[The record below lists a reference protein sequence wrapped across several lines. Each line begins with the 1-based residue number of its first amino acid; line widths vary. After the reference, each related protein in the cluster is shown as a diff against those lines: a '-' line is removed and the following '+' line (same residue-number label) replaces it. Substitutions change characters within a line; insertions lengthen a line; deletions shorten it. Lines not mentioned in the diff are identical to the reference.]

1 MTWNEKQPHGVLS
14 NMWQCQEQ
22 KLRGAAKPGLQNDYS
37 EWQNPNTR
45 LRFSV
50 PKPCVSSAVPLAPCR
65 VPPKSTTTTEELN
78 SACQVRLESS
88 IIRNKLKKISWGD
101 TWCCPCVIKRSHHM
115 VLQAE
120 ETRVMRRQGHEQKRQ
135 YPEQT
140 TQNPSV
146 CCLLESTWE
155 IAFCNVSFSCFLP
168 SKWSFS
174 SRIPAAGRAAPSP
187 LCPGCSF
194 WPLLLPDVQGQ
205 VKWWLIHSLV
215 HLPSSLRLFP
225 SKDLSF
231 IPRTLPLHSF
241 IHRFLARLNEAP
253 QNPAVT
259 SSALQ
264 RCPVPGEGK
273 KKKIAFHLFQNILG
287 LFCGRPAAS
296 CVMRRR
302 EASFLAQPLGEGAV
316 LGSQTSSLPFC
327 VCFFVLLSISGEPW
341 VMHSLQGGWTGLNYI
356 SWYVLLAN
364 NF

>member
-22 KLRGAAKPGLQNDYS
+22 KLRGAAKPGLQSDYS

-45 LRFSV
+45 LRFSI

-273 KKKIAFHLFQNILG
+273 KKNCLPFVSKYFGPVLW
-287 LFCGRPAAS
+287 
-296 CVMRRR
+296 
-302 EASFLAQPLGEGAV
+302 EACSFLRNEKERSLIPCSAPRWGRCFGLSDLVTAFLCLLLRAPLHLRGTLSHAQP
-316 LGSQTSSLPFC
+316 SRR
-327 VCFFVLLSISGEPW
+327 
-341 VMHSLQGGWTGLNYI
+341 LNR
-356 SWYVLLAN
+356 A
-364 NF
+364 